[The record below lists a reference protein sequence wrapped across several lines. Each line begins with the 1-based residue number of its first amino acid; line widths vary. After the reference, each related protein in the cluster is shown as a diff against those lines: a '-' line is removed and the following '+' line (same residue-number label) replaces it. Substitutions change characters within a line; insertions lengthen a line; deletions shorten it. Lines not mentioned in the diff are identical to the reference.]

1 MQAIDKKRSKFAEQK
16 LWWERKDDGD
26 MSHVNTPKCHSSQHF
41 IAVFFKGIHL
51 KMSIHASRLEALH
64 GEIHSNTQPYN
75 YFSHS
80 NLFHLTHL

>member
-1 MQAIDKKRSKFAEQK
+1 
-16 LWWERKDDGD
+16 

-80 NLFHLTHL
+80 NLFHLTHLDLSYSLAFNFIFILNL